1 MYLEYDMSMSQAG
14 ISGVESERPLLTP
27 PSFSDKVLLY
37 PTLAADTSDSLSQGR
52 LPSESDLLMSDLK
65 ITKKKCLHKSFP
77 PNEILGS

>member
-1 MYLEYDMSMSQAG
+1 MSMSQAG
-14 ISGVESERPLLTP
+14 ISGVESERPLLLTP

-37 PTLAADTSDSLSQGR
+37 PTLAAATSDSLSQGR